1 MKFNIRIM
9 TNLGGMGSQEPY
21 KESKTG
27 GEEKESLIMLQEG
40 EGFFQDQWMPGK
52 NVLMYTVY
60 PHLETWAGLESVF

>member
-27 GEEKESLIMLQEG
+27 GEEKESLIMLQVERVSSRTNG
-40 EGFFQDQWMPGK
+40 CLER
-52 NVLMYTVY
+52 MY
-60 PHLETWAGLESVF
+60 